1 MSANRT
7 RKHKVTLFLS
17 DNEYHVLCAKTKA
30 CNMRSMSSTLRQL
43 IISGYIYDV
52 DYRYIREYNM
62 QLSKI
67 GNNLNQIAHH
77 INSSDQITP
86 DDFREVKNIMEQV
99 LELQQKFMQKQ
110 PLAAESEI
118 DDFNKRGL
126 QFYGIP
132 HQKDL
137 RRGPLI
143 QREPIFYL

>member
-1 MSANRT
+1 
-7 RKHKVTLFLS
+7 
-17 DNEYHVLCAKTKA
+17 
-30 CNMRSMSSTLRQL
+30 MRSMSSTLRQM

-126 QFYGIP
+126 
-132 HQKDL
+132 
-137 RRGPLI
+137 
-143 QREPIFYL
+143 